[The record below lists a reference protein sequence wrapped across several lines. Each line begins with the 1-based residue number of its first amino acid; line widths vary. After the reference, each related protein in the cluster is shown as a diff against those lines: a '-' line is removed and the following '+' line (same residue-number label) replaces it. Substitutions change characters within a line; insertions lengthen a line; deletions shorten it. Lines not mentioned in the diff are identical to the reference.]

1 MKICL
6 VAPGIMIIPPDGWG
20 AVEILIWDYFN
31 ELLKQGHDVNII
43 NKLRSNSYEQRNI
56 NSPYCQELINEINE
70 GNYDFVHL
78 HYDCLVHIL
87 PHLTCKKIGITSH
100 YPYIDQPEKYM
111 NDGYMGIFNFMV
123 QNNNLFTIFA
133 LSKKDYNTFEKYA
146 VNKHNLVLMYN
157 GANKYDIKMV
167 LPELKVFKDKTI
179 YLGKIEERKRQ
190 HKYCKL
196 NNIDI
201 IGPGGEGLSNWK
213 GSWSREEV
221 MTKLTDY
228 GNMLLLSS
236 GENGTPLVLKEALM
250 AGLPI
255 VINKYSA
262 DDLDLSLPFIDVI
275 PDDKLDDIT
284 YINHI
289 VNINR
294 NKQHF
299 FKEIREYAIQ
309 HFSWDK
315 LVQKYVSN
323 IQCNLLQNK

>member
-1 MKICL
+1 MNICL

-31 ELLKQGHDVNII
+31 ELNNQGHQVNII

-56 NSPYCQELINEINE
+56 NSSYCQELITEINE
-70 GNYDFVHL
+70 GNYDFVHV
-78 HYDCLVHIL
+78 HYDCLFHIL
-87 PHLTCKKIGITSH
+87 PYLKCKKIGITSH
-100 YPYIDQPEKYM
+100 YPYIDQPEKHM
-111 NDGYMGIFNFMV
+111 NDGYTGIFKFMV
-123 QNNNLFTIFA
+123 RNNNLFTIFA

-146 VNKHNLVLMYN
+146 VNKHNLILMYN
-157 GANKYDIKMV
+157 GANKHDIKMV

-179 YLGKIEERKRQ
+179 YLGKIEERKKQYLYKDIPNIHFYGRCNDDKFKKLTQ
-190 HKYCKL
+190 YKGEPDRVILL
-196 NNIDI
+196 NNI
-201 IGPGGEGLSNWK
+201 SN
-213 GSWSREEV
+213 
-221 MTKLTDY
+221 Y

-255 VINKYSA
+255 VINKYSS

-315 LVQKYVSN
+315 LVQKYVTN
-323 IQCNLLQNK
+323 I